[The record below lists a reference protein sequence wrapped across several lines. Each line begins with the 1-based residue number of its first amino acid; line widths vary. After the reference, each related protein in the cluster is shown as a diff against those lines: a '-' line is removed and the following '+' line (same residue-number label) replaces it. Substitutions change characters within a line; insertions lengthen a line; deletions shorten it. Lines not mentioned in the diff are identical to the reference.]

1 MIKEKDCFV
10 SVIIPIYNAERYL
23 KECLES
29 VVNQTYRNLDIVL
42 IDDGSKDQSLKICRE
57 YQEKDSRVRVIS
69 KNNEGVSATRNRGI
83 EEARGQWISF
93 VDSDDIIAEDYV
105 KDLVRGL
112 SEDVDICFVNSTKD
126 LSELNKHDSGES
138 VIIEICKDTLQ
149 LFERGLLNK
158 YAIKTP
164 IHLTSTCAKLYN
176 KDFLS
181 ENSIFFPKGLVKSED
196 AIFNMYVYHY
206 ATKGKWCNKPL
217 YYYRM
222 NAESATHRYD
232 VDVVE
237 TYEKHLEL
245 IYEFYAEKS
254 YPDFENDYNVRVF
267 FDMIYCIV
275 NKFCHINNPEH
286 YRDRNKEFLR
296 MVKRDPFQH
305 SLESIKT
312 DGFSIPEKILA
323 FCMKKKFFLCMNLLI
338 HIAQSV

>member
-1 MIKEKDCFV
+1 MIKEEDCLV

-29 VVNQTYRNLDIVL
+29 VINQTYRNLDILL
-42 IDDGSKDQSLKICRE
+42 IDDGSKDQSLNICRE
-57 YQEKDSRVRVIS
+57 YQEKDGRIRVVS

-83 EEARGQWISF
+83 KEARGKWISF
-93 VDSDDIIAEDYV
+93 VDADDIIAEDYV

-158 YAIKTP
+158 YAVKTP
-164 IHLTSTCAKLYN
+164 IHLTSTWAKLYN
-176 KDFLS
+176 KDFLI
-181 ENSIFFPKGLVKSED
+181 NNDIFFPENLVKSED

-206 ATKGKWCNKPL
+206 ATKGKWCNKSL
-217 YYYRM
+217 YYYRI
-222 NAESATHRYD
+222 NAESVTHRYD
-232 VDVVE
+232 ANAVE
-237 TYEKHLEL
+237 TYEKHLKL
-245 IYEFYAEKS
+245 IYEFYVGKS

-267 FDMIYCIV
+267 FDMIYCVV
-275 NKFCHINNPEH
+275 NKFCHIDNPEH
-286 YRDRNKEFLR
+286 YRDRNKEFLKMIVR
-296 MVKRDPFQH
+296 NPFQH

-312 DGFSIPEKILA
+312 DGFSISEKVLA
-323 FCMKKKFFLCMNLLI
+323 FCLKKKFFLCMNVLI
-338 HIAQSV
+338 HIVQSV